1 MPEMQETGDKVS
13 IPESGR
19 CPGGGHSNVTH
30 SSTLASRK
38 HGLRSLVGSCNRVT
52 KSRTRLVTEHMY
64 MSSVTLSGLTLCD
77 PMGGSPPV
85 FSVQKIFLSRIQGW
99 VSISYSRLLIIGIY
113 ASKTASWKI
122 L

>member
-13 IPESGR
+13 TPESGR
-19 CPGGGHSNVTH
+19 CPGGGYSNVTH

-77 PMGGSPPV
+77 PMGGSLPV
-85 FSVQKIFLSRIQGW
+85 SSVQKFSCQEYRGGFPFPTLDC
-99 VSISYSRLLIIGIY
+99 
-113 ASKTASWKI
+113 
-122 L
+122 